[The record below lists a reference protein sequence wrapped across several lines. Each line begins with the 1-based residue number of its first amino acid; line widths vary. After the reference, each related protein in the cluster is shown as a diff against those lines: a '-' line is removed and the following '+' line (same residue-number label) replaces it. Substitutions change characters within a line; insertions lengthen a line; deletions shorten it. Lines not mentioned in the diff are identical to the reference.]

1 MKLDEL
7 YRHYGTWTNLA
18 RALDI
23 GNSTYQ
29 VWRKKGCIPFKAQL
43 LIEHKTNGLFKAN
56 EKHAKSKVKFKIE
69 PVASIS
75 A

>member
-1 MKLDEL
+1 MKLQEL
-7 YRHYGTWTNLA
+7 YKYYGTWTNLA

-29 VWRKKGCIPFKAQL
+29 VWRKKGFIPLKSQL
-43 LIEHKTNGLFKAN
+43 LIEHKTKGLFKSN
-56 EKHAKSKVKFKIE
+56 EKHAKPGPEFKSDPCEI
-69 PVASIS
+69 IS